1 MEFKDKVKDVLDK
14 AGDVAEKTYKTVA
27 DKSSKFM
34 EEAKLKIQASDI
46 EDEIT
51 ATLGEIGVMVYE
63 KYKSGEKVAPE
74 LAKECKRIEKMYKD
88 IDKIDVKTLYL
99 KDLRVCEEC
108 KETIGIENKFCPHCG
123 AKQKKVRIPE
133 EKVEEVITEKVCP
146 ECKAV
151 HGVDVNFCTK
161 CGYKFEE
168 IKKAK

>member
-27 DKSSKFM
+27 DKSAKLV
-34 EEAKLKIQASDI
+34 EEAKLKIKASDI

-51 ATLGEIGVMVYE
+51 ATLGEIGVRVYE
-63 KYKSGEKVAPE
+63 KYKSGAKIDSE

-88 IDKIDVKTLYL
+88 IEKIDVKTLYL

-123 AKQKKVRIPE
+123 AKQKKVRIKE
-133 EKVEEVITEKVCP
+133 EG
-146 ECKAV
+146 
-151 HGVDVNFCTK
+151 GVSLPRSP
-161 CGYKFEE
+161 KFRST
-168 IKKAK
+168 